1 LNFWFGDF
9 IQANVARRMKYN
21 CFHDS
26 FLPGNAARC
35 RGIPSH
41 QFLCSLFGMA
51 SRRDAMS
58 EYDAFEQLTPAGT
71 LAGLY
76 KIRRCCAWPT
86 VASKKR
92 ILYVE
97 YDPRTAGRRHALMVA
112 AGYTVGVVM
121 SSHQAVQIVGCE
133 LFDLLVLSE
142 NLPEADLE
150 RIARASHARVPQLPV
165 LLLTA
170 GAQMEMEALALEST
184 SEETLLEQ
192 IKQMLKI
199 RDAPPTF

>member
-1 LNFWFGDF
+1 
-9 IQANVARRMKYN
+9 
-21 CFHDS
+21 
-26 FLPGNAARC
+26 
-35 RGIPSH
+35 
-41 QFLCSLFGMA
+41 
-51 SRRDAMS
+51 
-58 EYDAFEQLTPAGT
+58 
-71 LAGLY
+71 
-76 KIRRCCAWPT
+76 

-142 NLPEADLE
+142 TLPEADLE
-150 RIARASHARVPQLPV
+150 RISRASHARLPQLPV

-170 GAQMEMEALALEST
+170 GSQPEALALEST
-184 SEETLLEQ
+184 SEDLLLEQ

-199 RDAPPTF
+199 RDAPPNF

>member
-1 LNFWFGDF
+1 MACP
-9 IQANVARRMKYN
+9 QAV
-21 CFHDS
+21 
-26 FLPGNAARC
+26 
-35 RGIPSH
+35 
-41 QFLCSLFGMA
+41 
-51 SRRDAMS
+51 MS
-58 EYDAFEQLTPAGT
+58 EDGAFEQLTPAAIF
-71 LAGLY
+71 LLLY
-76 KIRRCCAWPT
+76 RIRRCCAWPT

-97 YDPRTAGRRHALMVA
+97 YDPRIAGRRHALMVA

-142 NLPEADLE
+142 TLPEADLE
-150 RIARASHARVPQLPV
+150 RIARASHMRVPRLPV

-170 GAQMEMEALALEST
+170 AAESEALELVLESL
-184 SEETLLEQ
+184 SEESLLEQ

-199 RDAPPTF
+199 REAPPSL